1 MSSAGLDD
9 NTAYR
14 LALRATALAYVAK
27 GWRVIPLAQVT
38 YDGEGNKHIRP
49 LIKWQREPAS
59 VVTTPEQVERW
70 FGLTGQ
76 AQGLAIATGAVLAV
90 DLDEYKAGYAGV
102 ELPAG
107 GWQEVHAGRGGG
119 HVYLANP
126 DGQRNTAGAHGSGV
140 DTRGDGGLSVAAPT
154 RCLHPDGRVTQWQT
168 VRPVGE
174 LPHPATLPPAPP
186 LAVRAAQRERSAPGT
201 VTPMTPEAAEFSVV
215 RGRDA
220 WLASRHGERHT
231 ALIKYLGTLVRY
243 RLAQGAEL
251 SALIGELQDAADEH
265 PDAQAGEEFESVDSA
280 IGWAVEQARATP
292 WRIGPPEGFAARFE
306 PPGPGDAPAVT
317 ADVGD
322 GGELFAGGDSDFYDN
337 PAPPPQP
344 VYGAFGGKFALFYDT
359 GVHWLQGESESGKTW
374 VGLEVVR
381 EVLSTG
387 AWVIV
392 VDHEDTRGSV
402 LRRLKALGM
411 TREDYRRL
419 VYVSGPDVTHAE
431 LRAHLDTTERDYALM
446 LVDGV
451 TSALTAAGLSGRD
464 EQELT
469 RWVDQLPRRVRMSIC
484 IDHVVKAVDDR
495 RGMAVG
501 TQAKK
506 SVVTGSS
513 WEVVCTEQFGRGRD
527 GRIELRPQKDKGG
540 FLRGELGRNPVRLAF
555 RSGEGGERVRLEA
568 GAADDGG
575 FFSNPDDALWGA
587 LFADGVDG
595 GIGVNELAREA
606 KERQCGYGNRLKA
619 EKHRAWLQYYTE
631 RMSGAGPTPSGPVGT
646 TSDQLSPFSEPT
658 YGSS

>member
-9 NTAYR
+9 TTAYR
-14 LALRATALAYVAK
+14 LALRNTALAYVAK
-27 GWRVIPLAQVT
+27 GWRVIPLARVT
-38 YDGEGNKHIRP
+38 YELDGKKHIRP
-49 LIKWQREPAS
+49 LIRWQRDPAS
-59 VVTTPEQVERW
+59 VVTTAEQVERW

-76 AQGLAIATGAVLAV
+76 AQGLAIATGDVLAV

-126 DGQRNTAGAHGSGV
+126 DGQRNTAGAHGRAV

-154 RCLHPDGRVTQWQT
+154 RCYHADGRMTQWQT

-174 LPHPATLPPAPP
+174 LPEPVALPPAPP
-186 LAVRAAQRERSAPGT
+186 LTVRAAQRERSAPGT
-201 VTPMTPEAAEFSVV
+201 VTSMTPEAAAFSVA
-215 RGRDA
+215 RKRA
-220 WLASRHGERHT
+220 EWLESRHGERH
-231 ALIKYLGTLVRY
+231 AALVRY
-243 RLAQGAEL
+243 FGALIRCRLAQGAEL

-265 PDAQAGEEFESVDSA
+265 PDAQAGEEFDSVDSA
-280 IGWAVEQARATP
+280 IGWAVDQARATP
-292 WRIGPPEGFAARFE
+292 WRIGSPEGFDARFA
-306 PPGPGDAPAVT
+306 PPDPGEAPAVA
-317 ADVGD
+317 ADTGD
-322 GGELFAGGDSDFYDN
+322 GGELFAGGDREFYEN
-337 PAPPPQP
+337 PAPPPEP
-344 VYGAFGGKFALFYDT
+344 VYGAFGGKFALFYDS

-387 AWVIV
+387 AWAIL
-392 VDHEDTRGSV
+392 VDHEDTRGAV

-411 TREDYRRL
+411 TADEWSRL

-431 LRAHLDTTERDYALM
+431 LRAHLDTTERDYAVM

-451 TSALTAAGLSGRD
+451 TSALNAAGLSGRD

-469 RWVDQLPRRVRMSIC
+469 RWVDQVPRQVRMSIC

-513 WEVVCTEQFGRGRD
+513 WEVVCTAAFGRGRD

-540 FLRGELGRNPVRLAF
+540 FLRGELGRDPVRLAF
-555 RSGEGGERVRLEA
+555 RSGEGGELVRLEA
-568 GAADDGG
+568 GGTDDGG
-575 FFSNPDDALWGA
+575 FFADPDEALWAA

-595 GIGVNELAREA
+595 GVGQNELAREA
-606 KERQCGYGNRLKA
+606 KDRGAGYGNRLKA
-619 EKHRAWLQYYTE
+619 SKHAAWREYYAA
-631 RMSGAGPTPSGPVGT
+631 RMSSTGPDPLGPPGTGSDQQSSFFGPT
-646 TSDQLSPFSEPT
+646 
-658 YGSS
+658 